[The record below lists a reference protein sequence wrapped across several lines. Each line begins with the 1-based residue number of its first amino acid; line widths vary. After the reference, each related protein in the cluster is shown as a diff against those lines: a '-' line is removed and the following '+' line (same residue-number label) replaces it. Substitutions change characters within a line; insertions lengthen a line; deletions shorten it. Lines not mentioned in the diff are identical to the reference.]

1 MNAFAAET
9 TRLNGRET
17 KLVST
22 FGFLGS
28 KKLAAMQQEIFPD
41 SLPYHGFHPGFGNF

>member
-9 TRLNGRET
+9 PRLNRRET

-28 KKLAAMQQEIFPD
+28 KKLAAMQQNIFPH
-41 SLPYHGFHPGFGNF
+41 SLPYHGFDPGLGDF

>member
-9 TRLNGRET
+9 TRLNRRQT
-17 KLVST
+17 RLVST

-28 KKLAAMQQEIFPD
+28 KKLAAMQQKIFPHT
-41 SLPYHGFHPGFGNF
+41 LPYHGFGDF

>member
-9 TRLNGRET
+9 ARLNRRET

-22 FGFLGS
+22 FHFLGS
-28 KKLAAMQQEIFPD
+28 KKLAAMQQKIFVH
-41 SLPYHGFHPGFGNF
+41 SLPYHGFDPASGF

>member
-9 TRLNGRET
+9 TRLNRRET

-28 KKLAAMQQEIFPD
+28 KKLAATQQEILPHC
-41 SLPYHGFHPGFGNF
+41 LPYHGFHPGFGNF

>member
-9 TRLNGRET
+9 PRLNRRET

-28 KKLAAMQQEIFPD
+28 KKLAAMQQKYSVVLFRLRISEF
-41 SLPYHGFHPGFGNF
+41 